1 MRRVLEKDGIYFYL
15 HVDAA
20 YGGYGRAIF
29 LDEDNNFIPFED
41 LKDVHYKYNVFTE
54 NKDYILEEVHSAY
67 KAIEEAES
75 VTIDP
80 HKMGY
85 VPYSRLWYRHQR
97 YPHERRYL
105 LLRNIC
111 I

>member
-1 MRRVLEKDGIYFYL
+1 MKDGIYYYV

-80 HKMGY
+80 HKKGY
-85 VPYSRLWYRHQR
+85 VP
-97 YPHERRYL
+97 
-105 LLRNIC
+105 
-111 I
+111 